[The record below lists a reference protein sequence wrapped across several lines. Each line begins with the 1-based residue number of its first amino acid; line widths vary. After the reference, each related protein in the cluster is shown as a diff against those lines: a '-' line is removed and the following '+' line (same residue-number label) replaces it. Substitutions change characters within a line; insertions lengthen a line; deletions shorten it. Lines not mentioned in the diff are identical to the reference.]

1 MESTYAQMDLISYVA
16 KYVDEMGCSLEEAC
30 KELGVEVSQVFNSE
44 EKNSY

>member
-1 MESTYAQMDLISYVA
+1 MECTYAQIDLISYVA

-30 KELGVEVSQVFNSE
+30 RELDIELSKVFDSE